1 MEILQFLL
9 SLLSGNE
16 NFKRFQPIFNLLKE
30 NSFDIKKVLA
40 HLDINALAP
49 ILKDFMSFA
58 KNPVENKNNFQS
70 FGLTPIAKIA
80 DKDIVYTLNQY
91 FHEPI

>member
-49 ILKDFMSFA
+49 ILKDFMNFST
-58 KNPVENKNNFQS
+58 NNATNQS
-70 FGLTPIAKIA
+70 NAQSVGLNPIAKIA

-91 FHEPI
+91 FHEPV